1 MAGKENPYFNK
12 QATKGRPLLILN
24 EKGMETIEKL
34 ASIQC
39 IDEEIADVLDTC
51 VDTLLNKNN
60 KEKFKEAKQKG
71 QSKGRVS
78 LRRMQWKSAEGGNV
92 TMQIWLGKQY
102 LNQKEQQEVSNNN
115 DTNMVIEIKNASSA
129 PKELLED

>member
-115 DTNMVIEIKNASSA
+115 DTNMVVEIKNASSA